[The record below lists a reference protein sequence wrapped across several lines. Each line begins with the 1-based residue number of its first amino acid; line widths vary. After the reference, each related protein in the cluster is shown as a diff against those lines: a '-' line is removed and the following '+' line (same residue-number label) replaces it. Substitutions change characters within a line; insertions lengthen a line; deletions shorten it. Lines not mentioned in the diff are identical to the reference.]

1 MAIKYVIFDV
11 GGVCYP
17 YSLNKLDDWAL
28 EHCCNREEFIAKG
41 GVKSFDYNP
50 YMRGEVD
57 FSKFSKE
64 LCEYAGISYYKE
76 IENEIDEKL
85 HEGVGDFFPQTLECM
100 DKIKQKGIKV
110 GLLSNA
116 LACLCDTAD
125 SLVDK
130 DLCFVSYELK
140 CLKPNREIY
149 EKLIEKLKCKPE
161 EILFI
166 DDKEKNVMRAIDLG
180 INGIVYKKET
190 IVKDVNRF
198 LNFDNL
204 KLFKDFQR

>member
-17 YSLNKLDDWAL
+17 YSLNSLNDWAF
-28 EHCCNREEFIAKG
+28 ECCLDKEEFLAKN

-50 YMRGEVD
+50 YMRGDVD

-76 IENEIDEKL
+76 IENKIDEKL

-100 DKIKQKGIKV
+100 DKIKQKGTKV

-149 EKLIEKLKCKPE
+149 EKLIEKLGCHPK

-166 DDKEKNVMRAIDLG
+166 DDKEKNVKAAISLG
-180 INGIVYKKET
+180 INGIVYNRET
-190 IVKDVNRF
+190 IINDVNCF
-198 LNFDNL
+198 FYNL
-204 KLFKDFQR
+204 KLSNDI